1 MSRSSR
7 SAGVSGLWVGAR
19 GDTVL
24 IIEDNATARDA
35 LQSFLKQR
43 GFRTE
48 AASSGEEG
56 LRLARELRPL
66 AIMLDLVI
74 PGMDGWSVLTALK
87 ADPELADRPVVL
99 VTGMADEQSEAF
111 RRGASEFVM
120 KPVDPDHLAAVL
132 KRYRGD
138 SAARQVLVA
147 DDRPDV
153 CQPPAL
159 RENEGDL

>member
-48 AASSGEEG
+48 AAGSGEEG

-66 AIMLDLVI
+66 AIMLDLVM

-87 ADPELADRPVVL
+87 ADPELADSPVVL
-99 VTGMADEQSEAF
+99 VTGMADDQSEAF

-138 SAARQVLVA
+138 SAARPGSG
-147 DDRPDV
+147 R
-153 CQPPAL
+153 
-159 RENEGDL
+159 R